1 MNRYFDQNLIQLKDS
16 LLTMASHAQRAVSMG
31 VKALV
36 SRDDDMARGVIDQDH
51 AIDQIEI
58 ALDETA
64 IRYLALR
71 APVAFDL
78 RLITMTMKISHDLER
93 VGDEATTIARR
104 ALELNRE
111 PPLKPSIDIPNM
123 AVIALEMLKSAIDSF
138 VTGNVA
144 QARAVIYKDKEVD
157 GVYRDFYHELVHYML
172 HDSANVVRCLHLIV
186 ICKALE
192 RIADHASSISEE
204 VVFVYEGRDIRHKS
218 SGESAPASVAGNA
231 SSSA

>member
-1 MNRYFDQNLIQLKDS
+1 
-16 LLTMASHAQRAVSMG
+16 MASHAQRALSMA

-36 SRDDDMARGVIDQDH
+36 ARDDDMARGVIDQDQ

-104 ALELNRE
+104 AVELNRE

-123 AVIALEMLKSAIDSF
+123 ATLALEMLKSAIDSF

-144 QARAVIYKDKEVD
+144 QARAVIYKDKQVD
-157 GVYRDFYHELVHYML
+157 AVYRDFYHSLVHYML
-172 HDSANVVRCLHLIV
+172 DDAANIVRCLHLIV
-186 ICKALE
+186 VCKALE
-192 RIADHASSISEE
+192 RIADHACGICEE
-204 VVFVYEGRDIRHKS
+204 VVFVYEGRDIRHES
-218 SGESAPASVAGNA
+218 NGESEPVPVAGKGA
-231 SSSA
+231 PPA